1 MTANMFFGSSATLE
15 IEPKF
20 VFGINKIPSG
30 NCLYWK
36 NDVVVYPAMSVI
48 VIYNMK
54 ENTQRFINLPEG
66 PRKVITAMDLNRS
79 NHVLAVATVDEKDI
93 ADGIVSGDS
102 ARPVISIYDLR
113 TCEFKHVFQ
122 EPDYNDNNE
131 DGDGEDDRSQKTF
144 GRKFTKIQFLW
155 DNIFVAALVVGGR
168 NGSDCTLYYYSWRK
182 STVETYVRID
192 GPVSDMALNPIDTA
206 ICCFVGKELFRLMTK
221 PEKDWQQ
228 YGFREA
234 DGIHFTCVCWLCG
247 DRCLAGTIDGNV
259 ILFKNGDIQ
268 AVYRVDAITEIDVT
282 TIMTEIQH
290 LTLTTFAN
298 ISRNNVVRSCFTFEF
313 GLVLLVGDFNIYH
326 FRKMDE
332 GRRYEKADKLIKE
345 EYRYLQQEEVKD
357 ELPMHY
363 IESVCISPNGKILTF
378 ITKRPQLY
386 QSRLTQ
392 LVENDD
398 ESTMLRMDV
407 CILHYRFSVFLFF
420 RQNLPIVPGPIGVD
434 MHHGVVESLSTSL
447 WKPILMTCGKVDY
460 TIKVWDYVQCTL
472 ILSKHY
478 PKQVCIVSMHP
489 TGLYSLTAFSDHL
502 AFQMVQMDDLV
513 PLKIFPIR
521 NCTAVTFSGSG
532 HMFAVAK
539 PGAIEVYCSLK
550 FAKCFSCLGHLG
562 TIEKLVWCNY
572 DMNIVAYDIFGAICT
587 FDTKTGKVLT
597 HIAPYSGAAYTDLAV
612 AQDVNQLFVIAKDG
626 SLKEVY
632 DRKVKREVNFY
643 GIPLNAV
650 SVSKSNLILFIAAE
664 NGVILTV
671 ILPMG
676 VQIEYKE
683 FKIHSHSVK
692 KMCLATDGTVL
703 VSCSEDSNICVW
715 EVKNTENKIRKIEK
729 PHVCTDDILVN
740 LLEYDKLHEN
750 IKKIEGSVNKL
761 ETENTININTLIKA
775 KEQEIND
782 VNRENTTQYYET
794 IKKNEEEQEKQNN
807 LISKLKFE
815 LSQLSETNEQS
826 IINLQSFYNK
836 QLVKKYKKFSI
847 LENHGFQ
854 LTSGLKKNLEAQQN
868 KLDTELQEAASNYEK
883 KRRQKFEDILQSK
896 EKLINEKNNTKMLV
910 GDTENNVDENVFSIK
925 NKFTDKLNNL
935 KDLYS
940 STMSALAEDKIKH
953 NLYRQ
958 SIEEL
963 RRSIALLENDIEELK
978 LAATK
983 KKNRIFILTRLIKQ
997 CNNIVP
1003 QKNIQILDVKQ
1014 QMSLLVKDLKVLKE
1028 DIIELEQTTEPLELE
1043 IQEMKNLNDQIEI
1056 KLEVDIDAMKTL
1068 NVSLEELVK
1077 KKLDTK
1083 NELIDKRKS
1092 LENLSSIIKQMEID
1106 LRVASQYYHNTFEN
1120 KRLLTDIFKRYVGE
1134 IEIREIEEKE
1144 IKGREEFF
1152 KQDDFL
1158 KRRINSLRDMLR
1170 SFGKKNEFYYSTMEE
1185 NTNLMN
1191 EINDLRKEARTTN
1204 KQDLLS
1210 WKQLFVVISLTEE
1223 MNFIIATYEG

>member
-102 ARPVISIYDLR
+102 AKPVISIYDLR

-131 DGDGEDDRSQKTF
+131 DGDGEDDGSQKTF
-144 GRKFTKIQFLW
+144 GRRFTKIQFLW

-290 LTLTTFAN
+290 LTLTTSAN

-363 IESVCISPNGKILTF
+363 IESVCISPNGKTLTF

-398 ESTMLRMDV
+398 ESTML
-407 CILHYRFSVFLFF
+407 
-420 RQNLPIVPGPIGVD
+420 NLPIVPGPIGVD
-434 MHHGVVESLSTSL
+434 MHHGIVESLSTSL

-750 IKKIEGSVNKL
+750 IKKIEGAVNKL

-997 CNNIVP
+997 CNDIIP

-1092 LENLSSIIKQMEID
+1092 LENLSSIIKQMEIE

-1185 NTNLMN
+1185 NTNLMK
-1191 EINDLRKEARTTN
+1191 EINDLRKEASIYLN
-1204 KQDLLS
+1204 KYNNL
-1210 WKQLFVVISLTEE
+1210 KYISKMEE
-1223 MNFIIATYEG
+1223 NKKKLKRILDSKKKKEIK

>member
-102 ARPVISIYDLR
+102 AKPVISIYDLR

-131 DGDGEDDRSQKTF
+131 DGDGEDDGSQKTF
-144 GRKFTKIQFLW
+144 GRRFTKIQFLW

-290 LTLTTFAN
+290 LTLTTSAN

-363 IESVCISPNGKILTF
+363 IESVCISPNGKTLTF

-398 ESTMLRMDV
+398 ESTML
-407 CILHYRFSVFLFF
+407 
-420 RQNLPIVPGPIGVD
+420 NLPIVPGPIGVD
-434 MHHGVVESLSTSL
+434 MHHGIVESLSTSL

-750 IKKIEGSVNKL
+750 IKKIEGAVNKL

-997 CNNIVP
+997 CNDIIP

-1043 IQEMKNLNDQIEI
+1043 IQEMKNLNDQ
-1056 KLEVDIDAMKTL
+1056 KL
-1068 NVSLEELVK
+1068 NS
-1077 KKLDTK
+1077 KL
-1083 NELIDKRKS
+1083 I
-1092 LENLSSIIKQMEID
+1092 
-1106 LRVASQYYHNTFEN
+1106 
-1120 KRLLTDIFKRYVGE
+1120 
-1134 IEIREIEEKE
+1134 
-1144 IKGREEFF
+1144 
-1152 KQDDFL
+1152 
-1158 KRRINSLRDMLR
+1158 
-1170 SFGKKNEFYYSTMEE
+1170 
-1185 NTNLMN
+1185 LM
-1191 EINDLRKEARTTN
+1191 
-1204 KQDLLS
+1204 Q
-1210 WKQLFVVISLTEE
+1210 
-1223 MNFIIATYEG
+1223 

>member
-102 ARPVISIYDLR
+102 ARPAISIYDLR

-131 DGDGEDDRSQKTF
+131 DGDGEDDGSQKTF
-144 GRKFTKIQFLW
+144 GRRFTKIQFLW

-290 LTLTTFAN
+290 LTLTTSAN

-363 IESVCISPNGKILTF
+363 IESVCISPNGKTLTF

-398 ESTMLRMDV
+398 ESTML
-407 CILHYRFSVFLFF
+407 
-420 RQNLPIVPGPIGVD
+420 NLPIVPGPIGVD
-434 MHHGVVESLSTSL
+434 MHHGIVESLSTSL

-750 IKKIEGSVNKL
+750 IKKIEGAVNKL

-958 SIEEL
+958 SIDEL

-983 KKNRIFILTRLIKQ
+983 KNRIFILTRLIKQ
-997 CNNIVP
+997 CNDIIP

-1092 LENLSSIIKQMEID
+1092 LENLSSIIKQMEIE

-1185 NTNLMN
+1185 NTNLMK
-1191 EINDLRKEARTTN
+1191 EINDLRKEASIYLN
-1204 KQDLLS
+1204 KYNNL
-1210 WKQLFVVISLTEE
+1210 KYISKMEE
-1223 MNFIIATYEG
+1223 NKKKLKRILDSKKKKEIK